1 MKKQDINR
9 IYTEKVAELLACGY
23 QINTE
28 TMSGSQGE
36 WAHIDLTDGSE
47 ILRVLVDS
55 HSSFSEGYDE
65 IVRITVGRCTDRI
78 RGRWDTIWNNHL
90 EIISQI
96 ELAKISEDFYTTVE
110 EGKRMAEKRFA
121 RWRALRGQKAQD
133 LSPAHKSI
141 ALRWLRRQPRM
152 KTCQLADITKMVR
165 TTRRDGTVCYEITAK
180 GKNFSLHA

>member
-65 IVRITVGRCTDRI
+65 IVRITVG
-78 RGRWDTIWNNHL
+78 
-90 EIISQI
+90 
-96 ELAKISEDFYTTVE
+96 
-110 EGKRMAEKRFA
+110 
-121 RWRALRGQKAQD
+121 
-133 LSPAHKSI
+133 
-141 ALRWLRRQPRM
+141 
-152 KTCQLADITKMVR
+152 
-165 TTRRDGTVCYEITAK
+165 
-180 GKNFSLHA
+180 

>member
-152 KTCQLADITKMVR
+152 KSCKLEDIERM
-165 TTRRDGTVCYEITAK
+165 TRRTRSDGTACFEIEAR
-180 GKNFSLHA
+180 GKTFYLHA

>member
-9 IYTEKVAELLACGY
+9 IYTEKVTELLARGY

-55 HSSFSEGYDE
+55 HSSFSKGYDE
-65 IVRITVGRCTDRI
+65 TVCITVGRCTDRI

-90 EIISQI
+90 EIISKI

-121 RWRALRGQKAQD
+121 RWRSMRGQKAQD